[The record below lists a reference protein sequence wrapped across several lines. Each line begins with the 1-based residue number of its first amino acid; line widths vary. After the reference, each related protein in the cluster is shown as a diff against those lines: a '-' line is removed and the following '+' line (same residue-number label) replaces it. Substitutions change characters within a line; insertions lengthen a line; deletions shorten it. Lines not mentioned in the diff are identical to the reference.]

1 MATGKHDTALPAR
14 IEAEFSDL
22 LQELASCGHQAN
34 ELVLRTSLPRW
45 CRRSLFFFL
54 GYIAK
59 SEGRVTETDI
69 GFAEAMMKALKLSL
83 RQRRKAIHWFQK
95 GKRAEGIPALK
106 ALGLKMTSYLWPSP
120 ALRVA
125 ICLCHATQLQGRPAK
140 PRRYRCED
148 AIDQIGLPVAVSDE
162 VLESYASKV
171 WITQPESRPAPTS
184 YEQACQLLGVTR
196 RESLDDI
203 KRAYRKKVSECHP
216 DKLGQQALNNT
227 ERAQAKDRLLRY
239 QQAWEL
245 IKRRHNPRDSD

>member
-1 MATGKHDTALPAR
+1 MVASNRDTSLPAR
-14 IEAEFSDL
+14 IEAEFSEL
-22 LQELASCGHQAN
+22 LQELSSCGHQAN
-34 ELVLRTSLPRW
+34 ELIMRTSLPRW

-59 SEGRVTETDI
+59 SEGRVTEADI
-69 GFAEAMMKALKLSL
+69 GFAEAMMKALKLSM
-83 RQRRKAIHWFQK
+83 RQRRKAIDSFQK
-95 GKRAEGIPALK
+95 GKNTETIPALR
-106 ALGLKMTSYLWPSP
+106 ALGLKLSHYVWPSP

-125 ICLCHATQLQGRPAK
+125 ICLCHAAQLQGRPGK

-148 AIDQIGLPVAVSDE
+148 AIDQIGLPIRVSDDI
-162 VLESYASKV
+162 LESYASKV

-196 RESLDDI
+196 RDSFDVI

-216 DKLGQQALNNT
+216 DKLAQQSLSAMD
-227 ERAQAKDRLLRY
+227 RARAKDRLLRY

-245 IKRRHNPRDSD
+245 IKRHQK